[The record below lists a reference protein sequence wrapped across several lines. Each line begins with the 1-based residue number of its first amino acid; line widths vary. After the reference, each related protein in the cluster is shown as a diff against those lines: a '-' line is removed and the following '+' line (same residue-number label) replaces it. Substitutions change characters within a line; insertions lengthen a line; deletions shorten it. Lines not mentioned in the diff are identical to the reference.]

1 MRFAG
6 ILLSAILLPC
16 LFILAH
22 AIDPGDIAVPSMNV
36 PNMDMPKPL
45 ITRPNMNVPEPNTKT
60 LEKLNNN
67 LNQVI
72 NQTGNVSS
80 NQTPVTQIQQGVK
93 PTDVSGKWSIKF
105 NDGTDRSLM
114 LNLWSSSKTRIMG
127 YGTFTEQGTTNSVT
141 ASGSVSAEEL
151 ILTIKSGAPEY
162 ANQKYDEY
170 DLDMVMVNNT
180 MSGTYMMKS
189 SDQSLSTGNVTAV
202 RQ

>member
-1 MRFAG
+1 
-6 ILLSAILLPC
+6 
-16 LFILAH
+16 
-22 AIDPGDIAVPSMNV
+22 
-36 PNMDMPKPL
+36 MDMPKPL
-45 ITRPNMNVPEPNTKT
+45 ITRPNMNVPEPNIKT

-80 NQTPVTQIQQGVK
+80 NQTPVTQIQQEVK
-93 PTDVSGKWSIKF
+93 PTDVSGKWSIKL
-105 NDGTDRSLM
+105 NDGTDRSLI

-127 YGTFTEQGTTNSVT
+127 YGTLTEKGAMNSVT
-141 ASGSVSAEEL
+141 ASGSVSAEA
-151 ILTIKSGAPEY
+151 LTLTVKSGAPEY
-162 ANQKYDEY
+162 SNQKYDEY